1 MSGSTPVQFVKAA
14 TKEGRRMATNE
25 EKDAAALQGVAAA
38 FGSAPTMWPT
48 STSSIECTARVT
60 FFLFDFALRLCL
72 FCSIGGPRR
81 ELIATSLWEPTGW
94 IDRLLPGIDPR
105 PMTGKSGALLAA
117 CYSCEFPFMFCLES
131 SLEHSFV

>member
-60 FFLFDFALRLCL
+60 FFLFDFALRLMDPPC
-72 FCSIGGPRR
+72 CTMP
-81 ELIATSLWEPTGW
+81 
-94 IDRLLPGIDPR
+94 LLQHRG
-105 PMTGKSGALLAA
+105 TTT
-117 CYSCEFPFMFCLES
+117 
-131 SLEHSFV
+131 